1 MRSLSLLRAG
11 DDAKRNANGSES
23 MLCGANLECWRWWHR
38 HGVVVVVVVGAGA
51 VVVADES
58 IHILILFSSLF
69 GSH

>member
-1 MRSLSLLRAG
+1 MRPLSLLRAG

-23 MLCGANLECWRWWHR
+23 MLCGTNLECWRWWHR
-38 HGVVVVVVVGAGA
+38 HGGVVVV

-69 GSH
+69 GTV